1 MAFYGGAQPAARTYG
16 AHVTGTFVTSKVTAQ
31 STPNSEANHD
41 GLASSMCCIVLFK
54 KINTFYENTTA
65 F

>member
-1 MAFYGGAQPAARTYG
+1 MAFHGGAQPAARTYG

-31 STPNSEANHD
+31 STANSEANHD
-41 GLASSMCCIVLFK
+41 RPASSMCCTVLLK
-54 KINTFYENTTA
+54 KINAFYENTTA